1 MDLASAFVVLS
12 SVSLVLGLGVTIWI
26 HSRTQ
31 LEIKVEP
38 RDWPQDLPAPLISMI
53 VPARD
58 EERNIRQC
66 VQGLLEQGYPNWE
79 LIVVDDRSTDGTV
92 EILETL
98 KRNLD
103 QQLGNERSSM
113 QVIHGEELPEGWAG
127 KPFALVQGAD
137 RAEGDWLCF
146 IDADTFASSH
156 LISSTCLAARE
167 HDADM
172 FSILTEQ
179 LLGSFW
185 EKVVIP
191 VVFTG
196 LSFGFPA
203 KEVNDPQEP
212 NAIANGQFILIK
224 TRVYR
229 AVGGHQ
235 AVKERIDEDR
245 ALAKLVKDSGYRLV
259 LADGRDLARTRMYT
273 SFREL
278 WEGWTKNIFLGMQG
292 RLGLLLFGGVLG
304 LIAALVL
311 PAWPLAG
318 AIWWIRGGQPAGMIV
333 TLQAL
338 VLWVVLLYIRAR
350 AARAFNISPVYGLTI
365 SLGALVFTAMIL
377 VSAFK
382 VISGVGVTWKGR
394 RYSG

>member
-1 MDLASAFVVLS
+1 MNPVGFLVILS
-12 SVSLVLGLGVTIWI
+12 SVSFVLGLGVIIWI

-31 LEIKVEP
+31 MEINVEP
-38 RDWPQDLPAPLISMI
+38 RDWPQDVPAPLISMI

-58 EERNIRQC
+58 EERNIRRC
-66 VQGLLEQGYPNWE
+66 AQGLLEQEYPNWE
-79 LIVVDDRSTDGTV
+79 LIVVDDRSTDATA
-92 EILETL
+92 EILETVRL
-98 KRNLD
+98 EFDRNRGGRRD
-103 QQLGNERSSM
+103 MQVVQGNE
-113 QVIHGEELPEGWAG
+113 LPGGCAG
-127 KPFALVQGAD
+127 KPFALVQGAG

-146 IDADTFASSH
+146 IDADTFASPR
-156 LISSTCLAARE
+156 LISSTILAAMDHE
-167 HDADM
+167 ADM
-172 FSILTEQ
+172 FSILTDQ
-179 LLGSFW
+179 ILGSFW
-185 EKVVIP
+185 ERVVIP

-224 TRVYR
+224 TKVYR

-235 AVKERIDEDR
+235 AVRERIDEDR
-245 ALAKLVKDSGYRLV
+245 ALARLVKDSGYRLV

-318 AIWWIRGGQPAGMIV
+318 VLWWVQGGGPAATII

-338 VLWVVLLYIRAR
+338 VLWIVLVYIRAR
-350 AARAFNISPVYGLTI
+350 AARAFHISPVYGLTI
-365 SLGALVFTAMIL
+365 SLGALVFTSMIL